1 MINENII
8 KIQYLKN
15 VLRQPSETE
24 ITDLLTKHPT
34 IETEEDVE
42 IFIKNTNEYKHMNST
57 FYGDITYDMNS
68 NIISMS
74 NINQNSFLEGVILG
88 NNTVGIQTSSQY
100 NKLKESYIYNNNI
113 KYDSFNFTDLRFSI
127 DHDTSFSK
135 HVQQLNLNDCKLNDS
150 FMIGSNL
157 YISIDK
163 RCLQNQESVFFQT
176 ISLSNSDTKSLSNIS
191 ITHCF
196 EDFNSEMT
204 FETNT
209 VDLDNNIK
217 YLS

>member
-1 MINENII
+1 MAQKDYLENVT
-8 KIQYLKN
+8 QN
-15 VLRQPSETE
+15 
-24 ITDLLTKHPT
+24 LLTKHPT

-135 HVQQLNLNDCKLNDS
+135 HVQ
-150 FMIGSNL
+150 
-157 YISIDK
+157 
-163 RCLQNQESVFFQT
+163 
-176 ISLSNSDTKSLSNIS
+176 
-191 ITHCF
+191 HC
-196 EDFNSEMT
+196 
-204 FETNT
+204 
-209 VDLDNNIK
+209 
-217 YLS
+217 